1 MTPLSEILLSLDRR
15 VLSRLPFFRL
25 RHLTQAWHTSYELYL
40 DRTGHFSREL
50 LYGHRRHIR
59 EERVKSLHHR
69 RVREN
74 GVAEPRIWQICQ
86 HRRLHRGD
94 DLAGLGANHREAE
107 NAVVI
112 TDKSLHES
120 MCFGTCLLPHHRAY
134 RQLRD
139 AYFDALAFRFGFAQ
153 PHARKRRVRKHAV
166 RNQPIARAAVFARE
180 IVLNDPEIV
189 GGYVGE
195 LWAPGAF
202 PDGPHL
208 GGARLQPLVNAN
220 VAATVQLNTGLLKP
234 DPSGVGNAPRRD
246 QNVAALDVL
255 LTGGRAHDQADFLS
269 GSAVHL
275 EGVSRHQDLNTFITE
290 NPLDLI
296 CDVGILP
303 VHELRPTLYDRHP
316 ATEATVGLGKFETD
330 TTTPEHDQM
339 FR

>member
-1 MTPLSEILLSLDRR
+1 MTPLSEIRGSASLVSLDRR

-74 GVAEPRIWQICQ
+74 GVAKLRIWQICQ

-94 DLAGLGANHREAE
+94 DLAGLGANHREAD
-107 NAVVI
+107 NSVVI
-112 TDKSLHES
+112 TDKSLHEALFFVS
-120 MCFGTCLLPHHRAY
+120 CLRPQHRAY

-139 AYFDALAFRFGFAQ
+139 AYGDALASCFGFAQ

-202 PDGPHL
+202 ADRPDL
-208 GGARLQPLVNAN
+208 GRARLQPLIHPN
-220 VAATVQLNTGLLKP
+220 VATRVQLNTGFFKSNP
-234 DPSGVGNAPRRD
+234 GGVRNAPRRD
-246 QNVAALDVL
+246 QHVTTFDFSF
-255 LTGGRAHDQADFLS
+255 TGPRTHEKTDILS
-269 GSAVHL
+269 RLAVYM
-275 EGVSRHQDLNTFITE
+275 Q
-290 NPLDLI
+290 
-296 CDVGILP
+296 C
-303 VHELRPTLYDRHP
+303 
-316 ATEATVGLGKFETD
+316 LG
-330 TTTPEHDQM
+330 
-339 FR
+339 

>member
-1 MTPLSEILLSLDRR
+1 MTPLSEIRGSASLLSLDRR

-50 LYGHRRHIR
+50 YGHRRHIR

-74 GVAEPRIWQICQ
+74 GVAKPRIWQICQ

-112 TDKSLHES
+112 PTHKSLHEALS
-120 MCFGTCLLPHHRAY
+120 FSGCLRPQHNVR
-134 RQLRD
+134 RQFRD
-139 AYFDALAFRFGFAQ
+139 AHGDALALRFAFSQ
-153 PHARKRRVRKHAV
+153 SHVRKWRVREHAV
-166 RNQPIARAAVFARE
+166 WNQPVARAALPAGQ
-180 IVLNDPEIV
+180 IVLNDLKVV
-189 GGYVGE
+189 GGYVRE
-195 LWAPGAF
+195 LWAAGAF

-290 NPLDLI
+290 NPLDS
-296 CDVGILP
+296 
-303 VHELRPTLYDRHP
+303 
-316 ATEATVGLGKFETD
+316 F
-330 TTTPEHDQM
+330 
-339 FR
+339 